1 MKNGKNEKK
10 RYFTSNKEKNV
21 FPWPFFFTVLTF
33 GESKQNVGHMASIIV
48 TCNHFGYLICGQA
61 SKN

>member
-1 MKNGKNEKK
+1 MEKMRKRDISLQIRKKNK
-10 RYFTSNKEKNV
+10 